1 MNVGCGRSIAIKDLV
16 QTIIQSS
23 GRDLKIEYDL
33 SQPSIDTQLCLD
45 ISKAREVFSWQ
56 PQVSLEEGIQK
67 TIQWYRNN
75 ILTSV

>member
-67 TIQWYRNN
+67 TIQ
-75 ILTSV
+75 